1 MSDIALIG
9 PFATAVL
16 VLAGF
21 VSSVLNV
28 VAGGGSFIVLPILL
42 FLGLPAADANG
53 TNRVG
58 IFVQNVGA
66 VWDFERSRVLDRRLA
81 LLASIPATLGAGAG
95 AWLALLV
102 DDRSFRRVLGT
113 VMVAITLWTLLDRRV
128 GGQGDGRKASAVTLA
143 LGFLAVGFY
152 AGFIQAG
159 VGFLILAV
167 TTMAG
172 LDLVRGNAL
181 KVTVVLIL
189 TVLTLSVFMWH
200 GRVRWG
206 PGVALAVGSFAGG
219 VVGARLTV
227 LKGQRFVQGVLVV
240 TVIVFAVLLWL
251 QG

>member
-1 MSDIALIG
+1 VSGLALDGPIA
-9 PFATAVL
+9 AAVL

-28 VAGGGSFIVLPILL
+28 VAGGGSFLVLPILL

-58 IFVQNVGA
+58 IFVQNLGA
-66 VWDFERSRVLDRRLA
+66 VWDFDRSRVLDRRIA
-81 LLASIPATLGAGAG
+81 FLASVPATLGAGIG
-95 AWLALLV
+95 AYLALLV

-113 VMVAITLWTLLDRRV
+113 VMVVVTLWTLLDRRAS
-128 GGQGDGRKASAVTLA
+128 GQADGRTAPTGALA

-189 TVLTLSVFMWH
+189 TVLTLSIFLWH

-227 LKGQRFVQGVLVV
+227 LKGQRFVQGAVVV
-240 TVIVFAVLLWL
+240 TVVVFAILLWL

>member
-1 MSDIALIG
+1 MPAPPLDGSLA
-9 PFATAVL
+9 AAVL
-16 VLAGF
+16 VVAGF
-21 VSSVLNV
+21 ASSVLNV

-66 VWDFERSRVLDRRLA
+66 VWDFHRSRVLDRRLA

-102 DDRSFRRVLGT
+102 DDRSFRRILAT
-113 VMVAITLWTLLDRRV
+113 LMVAVTLWSILDRRGRGER
-128 GGQGDGRKASAVTLA
+128 GGATAPTWAVA

-172 LDLVRGNAL
+172 LDLVRGNAV

-189 TVLTLSVFMWH
+189 TVLTLSIFSWH

-206 PGVALAVGSFAGG
+206 PGLALAAGSFAGG
-219 VVGARLTV
+219 VAGARLTV
-227 LKGQRFVQGVLVV
+227 LKGQRFVQAVLVV
-240 TVIVFAVLLWL
+240 TVVVFAVLLWL
-251 QG
+251 EG

>member
-1 MSDIALIG
+1 MPALEEVPVG
-9 PFATAVL
+9 AVL

-58 IFVQNVGA
+58 ILVQNVGA
-66 VWDFERSRVLDRRLA
+66 VWDFDRSRVLDRRLA
-81 LLASIPATLGAGAG
+81 LLASIPATLGAGVG

-113 VMVAITLWTLLDRRV
+113 VMVLVTLWPLLDRRV
-128 GGQGDGRKASAVTLA
+128 AGRREARPASAGALA
-143 LGFLAVGFY
+143 LGFLAVGVY

-167 TTMAG
+167 TSMAG

-189 TVLTLSVFMWH
+189 TFLTLSIFLWH
-200 GRVRWG
+200 GHVRWG
-206 PGVALAVGSFAGG
+206 AGLALAAGSFAGG

-227 LKGQRFVQGVLVV
+227 LKGQRFVRWVLVV
-240 TVIVFAVLLWL
+240 TVIVFAALLWL

>member
-1 MSDIALIG
+1 MSDLALDA
-9 PFATAVL
+9 PFAATVL

-21 VSSVLNV
+21 VASVLNV

-113 VMVAITLWTLLDRRV
+113 VMVAITLWTLLDRRL
-128 GGQGDGRKASAVTLA
+128 GGQGDGRKASAGTLA
-143 LGFLAVGFY
+143 LGFLAVGLY

-159 VGFLILAV
+159 VGYLILAV

-189 TVLTLSVFMWH
+189 TVLTLSIFLWH

-227 LKGQRFVQGVLVV
+227 LKGQRFVQAVLVV
-240 TVIVFAVLLWL
+240 TVIAFAVLLWL

>member
-1 MSDIALIG
+1 MSDLALDG
-9 PFATAVL
+9 PFAATVL

-81 LLASIPATLGAGAG
+81 LLASVPATLGAGAG

-113 VMVAITLWTLLDRRV
+113 VMVAITLWTLLDRRATGR
-128 GGQGDGRKASAVTLA
+128 GGGRTASAGALA

-189 TVLTLSVFMWH
+189 TVLTLSIFLWH

-206 PGVALAVGSFAGG
+206 PGIALAVGSFAGG

-227 LKGQRFVQGVLVV
+227 LRGQRFVQGVLVV
-240 TVIVFAVLLWL
+240 TVIVFAALLWL
-251 QG
+251 QE

>member
-1 MSDIALIG
+1 MPGLPLEGA
-9 PFATAVL
+9 AAAAVL

-21 VSSVLNV
+21 VASVLNV

-58 IFVQNVGA
+58 IFLQNVGA

-81 LLASIPATLGAGAG
+81 VLASIPATLGAGAG

-102 DDRSFRRVLGT
+102 DDRSFRRVLSA
-113 VMVAITLWTLLDRRV
+113 VMVAITLWTLLDRRAE
-128 GGQGDGRKASAVTLA
+128 GRREGKPASPGVLA

-189 TVLTLSVFMWH
+189 TVLTLAIFVWH
-200 GRVRWG
+200 GHVRWV
-206 PGVALAVGSFAGG
+206 PGLALAAGSLAGG
-219 VVGARLTV
+219 VAGARLTV
-227 LKGQRFVQGVLVV
+227 LRGQGFVKAVLVA
-240 TVIVFAVLLWL
+240 TIAVFAVLLWFE
-251 QG
+251 G

>member
-1 MSDIALIG
+1 MSDLALDA
-9 PFATAVL
+9 PFAATVL

-21 VSSVLNV
+21 ASSVLNV

-128 GGQGDGRKASAVTLA
+128 AGRGDGRKASAGTLA

-167 TTMAG
+167 ATMAG

-189 TVLTLSVFMWH
+189 TVLTLSIFLWH

-219 VVGARLTV
+219 VLGARLTV
-227 LKGQRFVQGVLVV
+227 LKGQSFVQGVLVV
-240 TVIVFAVLLWL
+240 TVIAFAVLLWL

>member
-1 MSDIALIG
+1 VSDLALDG
-9 PFATAVL
+9 PFAATVL

-66 VWDFERSRVLDRRLA
+66 VWDFERSRVLDWRLA
-81 LLASIPATLGAGAG
+81 LLASVPATLGAGAG

-113 VMVAITLWTLLDRRV
+113 VMVAITLWTLLDRRAT
-128 GGQGDGRKASAVTLA
+128 GQGGGRTASAGALA

-189 TVLTLSVFMWH
+189 TVMTLSIFLWH

-206 PGVALAVGSFAGG
+206 PGIALAVGSFAGG

-240 TVIVFAVLLWL
+240 TVIVFAALLWL
-251 QG
+251 QE

>member
-1 MSDIALIG
+1 MSDLALDG
-9 PFATAVL
+9 PFAAAVL

-113 VMVAITLWTLLDRRV
+113 VMVVVTLWTFLDRRAS
-128 GGQGDGRKASAVTLA
+128 GQAHGRTAPAGALA

-181 KVTVVLIL
+181 KVTVVLVL
-189 TVLTLSVFMWH
+189 TVLTLSIFLWH

-206 PGVALAVGSFAGG
+206 PGLALAVGSFAGG
-219 VVGARLTV
+219 IAGARLTV
-227 LKGQRFVQGVLVV
+227 LKGQSFVQAVLVM
-240 TVIVFAVLLWL
+240 TVVVFAVLLWL